1 MGSQPPEFASSDNPA
16 ARSPSI
22 VTRFLT
28 FAYLPV
34 INLGLLIWPKWLSFD
49 WSMDAIPRVKSL
61 TDPRNILSCIF
72 YYLLIRVSY
81 KLYLILRH
89 RRRRRTC
96 LQRLFYQQ
104 QQRWNSRKNN
114 YCSTCPVCRFHGSPT
129 IITTN
134 HHICHNNNNLSTVK
148 LSTSYRRNIFS
159 TNSSSSSTSS
169 STTDLS
175 TVKSIRRKNDSNII
189 TNNLTS
195 AEITLLSL
203 AFLTIPFIPATNL
216 FFYVGFVIAER
227 VLYIPSVGYCLLL
240 GLGSW
245 ELWRRVNSEP
255 AKKRALLVTGLVLL
269 AAFSVR
275 TVRRNR
281 DWACE
286 ESLYRSGIPINPPK
300 CKYNVYNN
308 KLHYLPLSFVF
319 LLLFRGFLKYLS
331 NS

>member
-16 ARSPSI
+16 ARSTSI
-22 VTRFLT
+22 ETRFLT

-49 WSMDAIPRVKSL
+49 WSMDAIPRVKSI

-81 KLYLILRH
+81 KLYLMLRH

-104 QQRWNSRKNN
+104 QQRWTTRKNC
-114 YCSTCPVCRFHGSPT
+114 CSTCTVCRFQGSPT
-129 IITTN
+129 ISN
-134 HHICHNNNNLSTVK
+134 HHHVCHNNNNLSTVK
-148 LSTSYRRNIFS
+148 LSTSYRRCGIF
-159 TNSSSSSTSS
+159 TTTTTTTTS
-169 STTDLS
+169 TDLS
-175 TVKSIRRKNDSNII
+175 TIKTIRRKNDNIN
-189 TNNLTS
+189 NNLNS

-203 AFLTIPFIPATNL
+203 AFLTVPFIPATNL

-245 ELWRRVNSEP
+245 EIWRRVSSEP

-300 CKYNVYNN
+300 CKYNVSIYYTPVANYIIKPMPALFN
-308 KLHYLPLSFVF
+308 IFLFFVF
-319 LLLFRGFLKYLS
+319 P
-331 NS
+331 